1 MQRLHRGGRLSRQE
15 RLCQAAARSGRL
27 EVLQWLHAND
37 TPWDER
43 TCGLA
48 SQSGHTEVYN
58 WALTN
63 GAPLPGMNV
72 L

>member
-1 MQRLHRGGRLSRQE
+1 
-15 RLCQAAARSGRL
+15 
-27 EVLQWLHAND
+27 
-37 TPWDER
+37 
-43 TCGLA
+43 LA